1 MGGQIGRN
9 SLSVRGEFLSRHFA
23 PAFDL
28 FAECVNAP
36 TFPEQELDRERKLLL
51 QDIATRD
58 DKPSSVAFELFVR
71 ALFRVHPYRLSILG
85 EAASVEPL
93 TAEHL
98 RDYHRKHMDPS
109 QLTLAVVGDVKVD
122 QVLAAAEKHFGRTR
136 EGAAPEPQLPQE
148 NPREPSASVKKT
160 LAKQQTHIVLGF
172 IGLTIR
178 DPRRRTQE
186 LLSTVLSG
194 QGGRLFVELRDKR
207 SMAYS
212 VTGVAV
218 EGLDPGFFSVYIAT
232 SPEKA
237 DQAVEGIKAELK
249 RIREEPITALELER
263 AQQHLIGTHAIGL
276 QRNSSRAAL
285 LGLDYVYGM
294 GDENFSHYAQQVMA
308 VTREKV
314 QQLAQA
320 LIDFDRCTTAV
331 VGP

>member
-1 MGGQIGRN
+1 
-9 SLSVRGEFLSRHFA
+9 
-23 PAFDL
+23 
-28 FAECVNAP
+28 
-36 TFPEQELDRERKLLL
+36 
-51 QDIATRD
+51 
-58 DKPSSVAFELFVR
+58 
-71 ALFRVHPYRLSILG
+71 
-85 EAASVEPL
+85 
-93 TAEHL
+93 
-98 RDYHRKHMDPS
+98 
-109 QLTLAVVGDVKVD
+109 
-122 QVLAAAEKHFGRTR
+122 VLC
-136 EGAAPEPQLPQE
+136 
-148 NPREPSASVKKT
+148 
-160 LAKQQTHIVLGF
+160 F

-178 DPRRRTQE
+178 DPLRPTQG

-194 QGGRLFVELRDKR
+194 QSGRLFVELRDKR

-294 GDENFSHYAQQVMA
+294 GDENFSHYARQVMA

-314 QQLAQA
+314 QQLAQE